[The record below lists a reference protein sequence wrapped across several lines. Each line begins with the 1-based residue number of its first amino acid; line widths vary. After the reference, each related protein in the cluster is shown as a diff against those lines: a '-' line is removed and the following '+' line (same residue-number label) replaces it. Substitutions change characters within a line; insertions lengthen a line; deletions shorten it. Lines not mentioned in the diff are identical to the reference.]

1 MHTHYPYNNKII
13 RITQVN
19 NNAMIKMLLKVVKEN
34 KKRHSTKRA
43 RISVQIYYSLPT
55 LRTYIVL
62 NVWLIVSWTNVTT
75 WKQTEWQTV
84 RPAGRELAAIDSI
97 QCCLS
102 SMRQREKL
110 LKRIY
115 CCTPCESNR
124 RNETKREKYTNN
136 KVPPK

>member
-19 NNAMIKMLLKVVKEN
+19 NNAMIKMLLKVVKES

-62 NVWLIVSWTNVTT
+62 NV
-75 WKQTEWQTV
+75 
-84 RPAGRELAAIDSI
+84 
-97 QCCLS
+97 
-102 SMRQREKL
+102 
-110 LKRIY
+110 
-115 CCTPCESNR
+115 
-124 RNETKREKYTNN
+124 
-136 KVPPK
+136 